1 MKKEKYV
8 VTGMTCSACVSHVE
22 KAVKKLDGTDKVSV
36 NLLTNSMQVEYD
48 ETILNEE
55 KIVQAV
61 ADAGYGA
68 EAVKE
73 PAQKGKAGSGSSGS
87 VQKRQE
93 NPVVK
98 AAREAIEEMRQRLKW
113 SLVFLVP
120 LLVLSMT
127 PMFASFFGFAIPG
140 ILQNYFYGTNNAIWL
155 AFTEFILVLP
165 ILIINKKFFTSGF
178 KSLAKGVP
186 NMDSLVAVG
195 SGAALVYGIFAIYR
209 IGWGLGHGDAALV
222 DLYRMNLYF
231 ESAGMIVTLI
241 TFGKW
246 LEARSKGRTSSAI
259 EKLMD
264 LAPKQA
270 TVIRDGVEV
279 IIPAEELETGD
290 EVVVRPGESIPA
302 DGIILSGNTSVDEA
316 AITGESIPVE
326 KQPGDKVIS
335 ATINKTGFIHFK
347 AERVGADST
356 ISQIIRLVEE
366 ASSSKV
372 PIARTADQIAGVFV
386 PVVMLIALATCIF
399 WVLWGETFEFAFS
412 CAISVLVISCPCAL
426 GLATP
431 VAIMVG
437 TGKGAENGILI
448 KSGEALETAHSLDTV
463 VMDKTGTITEGKP
476 VVTDVLLPYGAAEES
491 NPGFLALLTVAAGL
505 EHGSSHPLAGAVME
519 YVAEKGIKIP
529 DMQNFTTLFGKGVK
543 AEEKGSRFYAGN
555 SRLMEEAGVDLGS
568 INSELDRLADEGK
581 TPLLFAKDKELLG
594 LIAVADREKASS
606 RQAIAEFKKLGIS
619 VVMLTGDNQRTAEAI
634 RKRMD
639 IPQVIAGVLPEG
651 KEQVI
656 AELQAQGHKV
666 AMIGDGIND
675 APALARADV
684 GIAIGAGTDVAIE
697 SADIVL
703 MKSDL
708 LDAVDAV
715 RLSKAVIRKIKEGL
729 FWAFFYNVVCIPVAA
744 GALVHWG
751 IHLNPMFGAAAM
763 SLSSVTVVA
772 NALRLKGFKP
782 TAAVKSGETAETG
795 AVQLQSLGLAPK
807 NTEVITA
814 GNMTADRN
822 NNKDEN
828 EITGGLTMEKVLK
841 VEGMTCGNCQKHV
854 SNALAKMEGVTG
866 VEVSLEAKTATVQ
879 ATRDIPVAEFEK
891 VIADAGYELVK

>member
-1 MKKEKYV
+1 M
-8 VTGMTCSACVSHVE
+8 
-22 KAVKKLDGTDKVSV
+22 
-36 NLLTNSMQVEYD
+36 
-48 ETILNEE
+48 
-55 KIVQAV
+55 QAV

>member
-1 MKKEKYV
+1 
-8 VTGMTCSACVSHVE
+8 
-22 KAVKKLDGTDKVSV
+22 
-36 NLLTNSMQVEYD
+36 
-48 ETILNEE
+48 
-55 KIVQAV
+55 
-61 ADAGYGA
+61 
-68 EAVKE
+68 
-73 PAQKGKAGSGSSGS
+73 
-87 VQKRQE
+87 
-93 NPVVK
+93 
-98 AAREAIEEMRQRLKW
+98 
-113 SLVFLVP
+113 
-120 LLVLSMT
+120 
-127 PMFASFFGFAIPG
+127 
-140 ILQNYFYGTNNAIWL
+140 
-155 AFTEFILVLP
+155 
-165 ILIINKKFFTSGF
+165 
-178 KSLAKGVP
+178 
-186 NMDSLVAVG
+186 
-195 SGAALVYGIFAIYR
+195 
-209 IGWGLGHGDAALV
+209 
-222 DLYRMNLYF
+222 
-231 ESAGMIVTLI
+231 
-241 TFGKW
+241 
-246 LEARSKGRTSSAI
+246 
-259 EKLMD
+259 
-264 LAPKQA
+264 
-270 TVIRDGVEV
+270 
-279 IIPAEELETGD
+279 
-290 EVVVRPGESIPA
+290 
-302 DGIILSGNTSVDEA
+302 
-316 AITGESIPVE
+316 
-326 KQPGDKVIS
+326 
-335 ATINKTGFIHFK
+335 
-347 AERVGADST
+347 
-356 ISQIIRLVEE
+356 
-366 ASSSKV
+366 
-372 PIARTADQIAGVFV
+372 
-386 PVVMLIALATCIF
+386 
-399 WVLWGETFEFAFS
+399 
-412 CAISVLVISCPCAL
+412 
-426 GLATP
+426 
-431 VAIMVG
+431 
-437 TGKGAENGILI
+437 
-448 KSGEALETAHSLDTV
+448 
-463 VMDKTGTITEGKP
+463 
-476 VVTDVLLPYGAAEES
+476 
-491 NPGFLALLTVAAGL
+491 
-505 EHGSSHPLAGAVME
+505 ME

-529 DMQNFTTLFGKGVK
+529 DMQNFTTLFGKVVK

-619 VVMLTGDNQRTAEAI
+619 VVMLTGDNRRTAEAI

-639 IPQVIAGVLPEG
+639 IPRVIAGVLPEG

-782 TAAVKSGETAETG
+782 TAAVKSSEAAETG
-795 AVQLQSLGLAPK
+795 VVQLQSLGLMPK
-807 NTEVITA
+807 TTEVIA
-814 GNMTADRN
+814 AENAAADR

-828 EITGGLTMEKVLK
+828 KITGGLTMEKVLK

-854 SNALAKMEGVTG
+854 KNALAKMEGVTG

>member
-1 MKKEKYV
+1 
-8 VTGMTCSACVSHVE
+8 
-22 KAVKKLDGTDKVSV
+22 
-36 NLLTNSMQVEYD
+36 
-48 ETILNEE
+48 
-55 KIVQAV
+55 
-61 ADAGYGA
+61 
-68 EAVKE
+68 
-73 PAQKGKAGSGSSGS
+73 
-87 VQKRQE
+87 
-93 NPVVK
+93 
-98 AAREAIEEMRQRLKW
+98 
-113 SLVFLVP
+113 
-120 LLVLSMT
+120 
-127 PMFASFFGFAIPG
+127 
-140 ILQNYFYGTNNAIWL
+140 
-155 AFTEFILVLP
+155 
-165 ILIINKKFFTSGF
+165 
-178 KSLAKGVP
+178 
-186 NMDSLVAVG
+186 MDSLVAVG